1 MIHPQCEDDEVKER
15 TGVGRGLAVMLELA
29 APTVLFPEVS

>member
-15 TGVGRGLAVMLELA
+15 TGAGHVLAVMLELA
-29 APTVLFPEVS
+29 AATVSLPEVS